1 MTENS
6 SSGMYLIH
14 GLAAGLVTVIVVG
27 VPTDI
32 IDTPF
37 FGREVPVRWWEYPV
51 LAATAALTALWFGI
65 RPSPQ
70 ERRPTGA
77 AAGVMLAVFAVGC
90 PVCNKI
96 VLLAL
101 GTSGALGFW
110 APLQPVLAVLSLVL
124 LTTAVVLRRRRSL
137 CGPACTA
144 PAERSGTGQPPKI
157 AQEAASAA
165 TTAENVASTGS
176 ADRASASG

>member
-1 MTENS
+1 M
-6 SSGMYLIH
+6 
-14 GLAAGLVTVIVVG
+14 TVIAVG

-51 LAATAALTALWFGI
+51 LAATAILTALWFGL
-65 RPSPQ
+65 RPVAQ

-77 AAGVMLAVFAVGC
+77 AAGVVLAVFAVGC

-96 VLLAL
+96 VLLAI

-110 APLQPVLAVLSLVL
+110 APLQPVLAVISLAL
-124 LTTAVVLRRRRSL
+124 LTVAVVLRRRQSL
-137 CGPACTA
+137 CGPACAVPAADRDVAGQA
-144 PAERSGTGQPPKI
+144 PSI
-157 AQEAASAA
+157 AQ
-165 TTAENVASTGS
+165 
-176 ADRASASG
+176 